1 MKTHEKPMKMVFYPR
16 KMAFGH
22 GKKPHHFGTL
32 IMILYFEALSQQPQM
47 RLQSHNL
54 HVVLDTLVHRYLFA
68 LEDTTIQC
76 HSSSFVNRFEGT
88 LNWNPDLTL
97 PIFLVPKRVPMNN
110 FRTRQQLRDVG
121 PFSVTAGTRFEV
133 AMLQSYTYIYIWCGT
148 IVLSDCW
155 HDVLFLLVKLR
166 HIANQ
171 HGNRTSSDFLVEKKP
186 RSGNAWNWQRFIW
199 KWGIPYTPKIH
210 EVGKYVRKDCNRF
223 LDVWEDWADHTGKFM
238 QFLEDGDKQVDGD
251 FSLNVWEGW
260 VCKSLLL
267 AILTITKLN
276 SSLIVERTGAN
287 HTGKFNNT
295 ED

>member
-1 MKTHEKPMKMVFYPR
+1 MSTSRTVGGALERQGAGELKYLPMITVKTHENPWKTHENGVLPQKNGVWPW
-16 KMAFGH
+16 
-22 GKKPHHFGTL
+22 KKPHHFGTL

-133 AMLQSYTYIYIWCGT
+133 AMLQSYIYMMWYNCALRLLAWC
-148 IVLSDCW
+148 S
-155 HDVLFLLVKLR
+155 LLVGEAPPYR
-166 HIANQ
+166 
-171 HGNRTSSDFLVEKKP
+171 KP
-186 RSGNAWNWQRFIW
+186 TW
-199 KWGIPYTPKIH
+199 
-210 EVGKYVRKDCNRF
+210 
-223 LDVWEDWADHTGKFM
+223 
-238 QFLEDGDKQVDGD
+238 
-251 FSLNVWEGW
+251 
-260 VCKSLLL
+260 
-267 AILTITKLN
+267 
-276 SSLIVERTGAN
+276 
-287 HTGKFNNT
+287 
-295 ED
+295 

>member
-1 MKTHEKPMKMVFYPR
+1 MSIGLKEHWTETQIWPSLFSWFR
-16 KMAFGH
+16 KEFLWTTSGPDNSCGM
-22 GKKPHHFGTL
+22 L
-32 IMILYFEALSQQPQM
+32 
-47 RLQSHNL
+47 
-54 HVVLDTLVHRYLFA
+54 VLFL
-68 LEDTTIQC
+68 
-76 HSSSFVNRFEGT
+76 
-88 LNWNPDLTL
+88 WP
-97 PIFLVPKRVPMNN
+97 LVPG
-110 FRTRQQLRDVG
+110 LR
-121 PFSVTAGTRFEV
+121 
-133 AMLQSYTYIYIWCGT
+133 LLCYNLIYIWCGT

>member
-1 MKTHEKPMKMVFYPR
+1 MPFVIICQSVWRNIELKPRFDPPYFPGSEKSSYEQLPDQTTAAGCWSFFCDRWYPVWGCY
-16 KMAFGH
+16 A
-22 GKKPHHFGTL
+22 T
-32 IMILYFEALSQQPQM
+32 IL
-47 RLQSHNL
+47 
-54 HVVLDTLVHRYLFA
+54 
-68 LEDTTIQC
+68 
-76 HSSSFVNRFEGT
+76 
-88 LNWNPDLTL
+88 
-97 PIFLVPKRVPMNN
+97 
-110 FRTRQQLRDVG
+110 
-121 PFSVTAGTRFEV
+121 
-133 AMLQSYTYIYIWCGT
+133 YIYIWCGT